1 MTVLVTGGTGFV
13 GSRVVHALRA
23 HGNEV
28 RALVRRPEQAG
39 SLRPLGVEVAAGDV
53 TEAASLQAA
62 AAGCTHVVHLVSILK
77 GAPADFDRVMIR
89 GTQSL
94 VAAARDAG
102 VERFV
107 LMSALGTDERTK
119 DLVPYYGAK
128 WAMEQEV
135 AGSGL
140 AYTTFRPS
148 FVFGKGGALATF
160 VKQVRYSPVVTVI
173 GDGSQRIQPIWV
185 DDLAEHVARSL
196 ELPDAA
202 NRTFELGGREVVTWD
217 ELYRRIAATLGKRR
231 PLVHVP
237 FGIARTG
244 ARLTQWAPGAPL
256 TTDQIAMIAAG
267 DNVVSSPDAA
277 DTFKL
282 PLLPLDEQLRRGA

>member
-28 RALVRRPEQAG
+28 RALVRRPERAG
-39 SLRPLGVEVAAGDV
+39 ALRTLGVELAAGDV
-53 TEAASLQAA
+53 TDAASLEAA
-62 AAGCTHVVHLVSILK
+62 TAGCTHVVHLVSILT
-77 GAPADFDRVMIR
+77 GAPEEFDRVMTR

-102 VERFV
+102 VERLV

-119 DLVPYYGAK
+119 SLVPYYGAK

-140 AYTTFRPS
+140 AFTILRPS

-160 VKQVRYSPVVTVI
+160 MKQVRYSPVVTVI

-185 DDLAEHVARSL
+185 DDVAEYFARSL

-202 NRTFELGGREVVTWD
+202 NRTFELGGRDVVTWD

-231 PLVHVP
+231 LIVHVP
-237 FGIARTG
+237 FGVARAG

-256 TTDQIAMIAAG
+256 TTDQIAMIEAG
-267 DNVVSSPDAA
+267 DNVVSNPDAA
-277 DTFKL
+277 DTFQL
-282 PLLPLDEQLRRGA
+282 RLLPLDEQLRRVA